1 MWKQFIAAF
10 ICATALLSG
19 SGALFRSQLDA
30 ISRASAHGSHFS
42 KDKLHGIYVLG
53 VGSRFSLFH
62 DDNSMAMLKSAFL
75 GASPK
80 FSCHSPVSLAFP
92 SGDVPLAQFVE
103 RVVIHLRECG
113 LDVSP
118 YECSPVMLRSKALVG
133 KLDILIAPSRV
144 ILKSDV
150 PRLGLIQLSAE
161 ELGGWCL

>member
-10 ICATALLSG
+10 MCAAALLCG

-30 ISRASAHGSHFS
+30 ISQASAHGSHHP

-53 VGSRFSLFH
+53 VGSRCAFFH
-62 DDNSMAMLKSAFL
+62 DDNSMATLKSAFL
-75 GASPK
+75 GASTK
-80 FSCHSPVSLAFP
+80 LSCPIPISLAFP
-92 SGDVPLAQFVE
+92 SGDVPLAQFVQ
-103 RVVIHLRECG
+103 RVVTHLRECG

-144 ILKSDV
+144 ILKSDI
-150 PRLGLIQLSAE
+150 PRLGLMQISAE
-161 ELGGWCL
+161 ELGGWSS